1 ASHEWGTGS
10 FRLGPA
16 ATMKST
22 GAPGVMVG
30 AESSAA
36 SSGNGTLTTVRRGVN
51 GDELPRL
58 SITALL
64 PRSKTTPHPPL
75 TTVSR
80 PGSSRSRYDA
90 PSRGA
95 MSLNVVR
102 YSGVPGAVKEM
113 VAGSAVVTARAP
125 ARSRNPGDGLTAQRA
140 PRASVS
146 RAVGGPESLAYAA
159 KIVAFGG
166 GLCGAL

>member
-16 ATMKST
+16 ATIKST

-51 GDELPRL
+51 GYELPRL

-64 PRSKTTPHPPL
+64 PRSKNTPHPPL

-102 YSGVPGAVKEM
+102 YSGVPGAAQAT
-113 VAGSAVVTARAP
+113 VAGSAGVTARGPAP
-125 ARSRNPGDGLTAQRA
+125 SRHARGGLESPRA
-140 PRASVS
+140 PPPNARPA
-146 RAVGGPESLAYAA
+146 GGRHAGPADAP
-159 KIVAFGG
+159 
-166 GLCGAL
+166 